1 MRTPLREN
9 AWYKARLVQNRKLGP
24 LEDSIAAQLQ
34 QDLQDVK
41 DNAQGI
47 VAKAI
52 KRGWI
57 KHNEK
62 PTTTP
67 TN

>member
-1 MRTPLREN
+1 
-9 AWYKARLVQNRKLGP
+9 
-24 LEDSIAAQLQ
+24 
-34 QDLQDVK
+34 LQDVK
-41 DNAQGI
+41 DNAQSI

-62 PTTTP
+62 PTNTP

>member
-24 LEDSIAAQLQ
+24 LEEDIASQLR
-34 QDLQDVK
+34 QDLQEVK
-41 DNAQGI
+41 DEAQSI

-62 PTTTP
+62 PTTDS